1 MQFRWKYGGRKVC
14 SAVNQRGGNTT
25 KSRIATPGLSEGTL
39 NTGEMNMNPFFSI
52 IPNTTLNQ

>member
-14 SAVNQRGGNTT
+14 SADNQRGGNTT

-39 NTGEMNMNPFFSI
+39 NTGEI
-52 IPNTTLNQ
+52 IWIHFLV